1 MTEQTGQIDIYETIS
16 AWADITLKIWRDK
29 IVMLNVYNTGELMAS
44 LKNELDRAAGNSVEK
59 VEFAFRLYGVFVD
72 MGVGK
77 EIHKGNSGD
86 LGFTPLRKRKEWYSK
101 VFYREV
107 MKLRDLLADRY
118 SKAAAQQVVQNI
130 KPVRDLKYEHSK
142 GRLNI

>member
-1 MTEQTGQIDIYETIS
+1 MTEQPGQIDMYETIS

-29 IVMLNVYNTGELMAS
+29 IVQLQVYETGELMAS
-44 LKNELDRAAGNSVEK
+44 LKNELARAAGKSVEK
-59 VEFAFRLYGVFVD
+59 VEFAFNLYGVFVD

-77 EIHKGNSGD
+77 EIFKGNSGD
-86 LGFTPLRKRKEWYSK
+86 LGFTPVRKRKEWYSK

-107 MKLRDLLADRY
+107 MKLKDILIKKY
-118 SKAAAQQVVQNI
+118 SDAAAQQVTNNLN
-130 KPVRDLKYEHSK
+130 PRRDLKYEHSK